1 MSETRSNRTSPFTP
15 TAASNADQV
24 CYWQQPIGSSEALAL
39 VNLAAYQKSSL
50 LVITP
55 DSSTAQRLEAE
66 LKVFAHEGQEVFAFP
81 DWETLPYD
89 SFSPHRDIV
98 STRLRILRNLQQQE
112 NAIVLVPVNT
122 LMQRLPP
129 PDYVAIHALRL
140 GLGDQLDRER
150 FREQLARSGYR
161 AVETVIEPGEY
172 AFRGALI
179 DLFPMGSPQPLRIDL
194 FDDEIDTLRTFDPET
209 QRSQDKVNEIE
220 LLPAHEYPLTPD
232 AIARFR
238 ESFETTFDVDPRRSP
253 LYIDALAGIP
263 SPGLEQ
269 YLPLFFEETSTLF
282 DYFSSSLRVV
292 LGADVHENAE
302 RHWISITSRYE
313 NLGVDPTRPLLP
325 PHKAFVPVAEL
336 FAAVKQFPRV
346 QIDREERSHQTH
358 FATDKLP
365 QVIIN
370 GRSDQPLRQL
380 GQVVE
385 ETLQHD
391 YRLLFMA
398 ETRGRRE
405 SLEETLTPL
414 QVPLI
419 PAEDW
424 AAFLKADASV
434 MICAGPLAEGMK
446 LPNDHIMVI
455 TENELF
461 GDVVRQRRRQTKPTD
476 DNEMMIRDLSELREG
491 APVVHQAHGV
501 GRYLGLEMIEAGG
514 QKAEFLAL
522 EYANNAKLYVPI
534 DSLDQISRYN
544 GASDEHAPLNKLGSD
559 QWEKSRKKAA
569 ERIRDTAAELLD
581 VYARRE
587 AREGFAC
594 LPPDEHYQ
602 RFAAAFPFEETPDQ
616 QLAITAV
623 IEDMTSP
630 RPMDRVVCGDVGF
643 GKTEVAMRAAFLAVN
658 SGRQVAVLVPTT
670 LLAQQHY
677 DNFKDRFA
685 DSAINIDLLSRFNTG
700 KSQEQAIERIREGKT
715 DIVIGTHKLL
725 GRSIEFG
732 NLGLVII
739 DEEHRFGVNQKERL
753 KAMRAEVDILTMTA
767 TPIPRTL
774 SMAMSGM
781 RDLSII
787 ATPPA
792 KRLAVKTFVQQRND
806 GILQEAILRE
816 ILRGGQVY
824 YLHNEVKNIQAA
836 AERIQEL
843 VPDARVGV
851 AHGQLAERSLERVMS
866 DFYHKRFN
874 LLVCSTIIETGID
887 VPSANTIIIER
898 ADKFGLA
905 QLHQL
910 RGRVGRS
917 HHQAYAYLL
926 TPPPKQ
932 ITSDARKRLE
942 ALTQSD
948 TLGAGFNLASHDLEI
963 RGAGELLGEE
973 QSGQIESIGYGL
985 YMEMLDRAV
994 KAIRSGK
1001 TPNLEA
1007 PISEGV
1013 EIGLG
1018 LPALIPDDYMPD
1030 VQQRLVMYK
1039 RISSAKSD
1047 AGLRELQVEMIDRFG
1062 LLPDSVKNLFRQA
1075 KLRPI
1080 AERLGITRIEAGEE
1094 RGRIIFGDRPAIDPM
1109 SLVKLIQKD
1118 PAHYRLDGA
1127 QTLRFNGE
1135 MSAPE
1140 DRFTTVEKL
1149 LDHLHKNRIER
1160 DG

>member
-1 MSETRSNRTSPFTP
+1 MSVTSSANVSLLNPP
-15 TAASNADQV
+15 APADAHKV
-24 CYWQQPIGSSEALAL
+24 MYWHNPVGNGDALAL
-39 VNLAAYQKSSL
+39 AQLKQQCPGPL
-50 LVITP
+50 LIITP
-55 DSSTAQRLEAE
+55 DTATTQRLEAE
-66 LKVFAHEGQEVFAFP
+66 IAFFSTGYPVLSFP

-98 STRLRILRNLQQQE
+98 SARLRTLRALQHGVDG
-112 NAIVLVPVNT
+112 IVLVPINT

-129 PDYVAIHALRL
+129 PDYIAVQALHL
-140 GLGDQLDRER
+140 AVGDQLDREG

-161 AVETVIEPGEY
+161 AVETVFEPGEY

-179 DLFPMGSPQPLRIDL
+179 DLYPMGADGPLRIDL
-194 FDDEIDTLRTFDPET
+194 FDDEIDTLRTFDPDT
-209 QRSQDKVNEIE
+209 QRSLDRIENIE
-220 LLPAHEYPLTPD
+220 LLPAHEYPLTTD

-238 ESFETTFDVDPRRSP
+238 EGFETLFDVDPRRSP
-253 LYIDALAGIP
+253 LYVDALTGIP

-269 YLPLFFEETSTLF
+269 YLPLFFETTSLLF
-282 DYFSSSLRVV
+282 EHFKKDLK
-292 LGADVHENAE
+292 LALLPGVHEAATT
-302 RHWISITSRYE
+302 HWQSITSRHE

-325 PHKAFVPVAEL
+325 PKKAFVPVEEL
-336 FAAVKQFPRV
+336 FAAIKEFPRV
-346 QIDREERSHQTH
+346 QLVSDEAHEHAHAFAASALPDVAID
-358 FATDKLP
+358 
-365 QVIIN
+365 
-370 GRSDQPLRQL
+370 GRSSQPLK
-380 GQVVE
+380 
-385 ETLQHD
+385 
-391 YRLLFMA
+391 RLTTHLEDAWREGMRVLFIA
-398 ETRGRRE
+398 ETRGRQE
-405 SLEETLTPL
+405 SLEETLAPL
-414 QVPLI
+414 QKPVVAAPDWQSMLDADD
-419 PAEDW
+419 PA
-424 AAFLKADASV
+424 
-434 MICAGPLAEGMK
+434 MITAGALGRGMC
-446 LPNDHIMVI
+446 LDDRQLLVI

-461 GDVVRQRRRQTKPTD
+461 GDVVRQRRRQSKATD
-476 DNEMMIRDLSELREG
+476 DDELAVRDLSELQTG
-491 APVVHQAHGV
+491 APVVHRAHGV
-501 GRYLGLEMIEAGG
+501 GRYLGLERIEAGG
-514 QKAEFLAL
+514 QQAEFLAL
-522 EYANNAKLYVPI
+522 EYADGAKLYVPV
-534 DSLDQISRYN
+534 DSLDQISRYS
-544 GASDEHAPLNKLGSD
+544 GASDDYAPLNKLGSG
-559 QWEKSRKKAA
+559 QWDKARRKAA

-587 AREGFAC
+587 ARKGFAC
-594 LPPDEHYQ
+594 TPPDDDYQ

-616 QLAITAV
+616 RVSIEAV
-623 IEDMTSP
+623 IDDMTSP
-630 RPMDRVVCGDVGF
+630 QPMDRVICGDVGF
-643 GKTEVAMRAAFLAVN
+643 GKTEVAMRAAFLAVHA
-658 SGRQVAVLVPTT
+658 GRQVAVLVPTT

-677 DNFKDRFA
+677 DNFRDRFA
-685 DSAINIDLLSRFNTG
+685 NSAINIDLLSRFNSG
-700 KSQEQAIERIREGKT
+700 KSQTSSIERIREGTT

-725 GRSIEFG
+725 GRDIEFG

-739 DEEHRFGVNQKERL
+739 DEEHRFGVTQKERL

-792 KRLAVKTFVQQRND
+792 RRLAVKTFVQQRND
-806 GILQEAILRE
+806 GVLKEAILRE

-824 YLHNEVKNIQAA
+824 VLHNEVKSIQLAA
-836 AERIQEL
+836 DKLAEL
-843 VPDARVGV
+843 VPEARIGI

-874 LLVCSTIIETGID
+874 VLVCSTIIETGID

-932 ITSDARKRLE
+932 ISADATKRLE
-942 ALTQSD
+942 AITQSD
-948 TLGAGFNLASHDLEI
+948 ALGAGFNLASHDLEI

-994 KAIRSGK
+994 KAIRAGK

-1018 LPALIPDDYMPD
+1018 LPALIPDDYLPD

-1039 RISSAKSD
+1039 RISNAR
-1047 AGLRELQVEMIDRFG
+1047 AENELRELQVEMIDRFG
-1062 LLPDSVKNLFRQA
+1062 LLPESVKYLFRQA
-1075 KLRPI
+1075 RLRPQ
-1080 AERLGITRIEAGEE
+1080 AEQLGITRIEAGPE
-1094 RGRIIFGDRPAIDPM
+1094 RGRIIFSNSPAIDPM
-1109 SLVKLIQKD
+1109 ALVTLIQREPKRF
-1118 PAHYRLDGA
+1118 RLDGA
-1127 QTLRFNGE
+1127 QTLRFFE
-1135 MSAPE
+1135 DMEAPE
-1140 DRFTTVEKL
+1140 DRFQAVEALVERLFKQ
-1149 LDHLHKNRIER
+1149 RIEKQ
-1160 DG
+1160 